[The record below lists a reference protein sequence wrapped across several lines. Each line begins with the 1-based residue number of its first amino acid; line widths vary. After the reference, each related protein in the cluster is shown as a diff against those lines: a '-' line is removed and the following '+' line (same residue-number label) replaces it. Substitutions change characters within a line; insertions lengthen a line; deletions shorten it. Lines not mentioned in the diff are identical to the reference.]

1 MKFRTMFAVA
11 GLLSAAPASAEYVLA
26 PYEDGIAG
34 INASWLLVECKDKDP
49 LRVARCDGF
58 IQGVAAVIEAR
69 EFHRGNER
77 RVCIPEHD
85 AAGLRA
91 AVLQF
96 VKPTRDP
103 AAEAVEK
110 ALTEAYGCVPLQATE
125 PGS

>member
-1 MKFRTMFAVA
+1 MRLAVSIA
-11 GLLSAAPASAEYVLA
+11 AVGMLTAAPVAAEDVLA
-26 PYEDGIAG
+26 PYENGIAG
-34 INASWLLVECKDKDP
+34 INASWLLVECKDDDP

-69 EFHRGNER
+69 EFHRGSER
-77 RVCIPEHD
+77 KVCVAVNDPAE
-85 AAGLRA
+85 LRD

-96 VKPTRDP
+96 MQPTRDP

-110 ALTEAYGCVPLQATE
+110 ALTKAYGCVPIQVVE

>member
-1 MKFRTMFAVA
+1 MRFLASLAAA
-11 GLLSAAPASAEYVLA
+11 GLLSAAPLAAEDVLA

-69 EFHRGNER
+69 EFHRGTAR
-77 RVCIPEHD
+77 QVCLPARD

-96 VKPTRDP
+96 MQPTRDP

-110 ALTEAYGCVPLQATE
+110 ALIEAYACVPMQVT
-125 PGS
+125 PQP

>member
-1 MKFRTMFAVA
+1 MRLLMLFAA
-11 GLLSAAPASAEYVLA
+11 ATLLSAPVAAEDVLA

-69 EFHRGNER
+69 EFHRGNDRKVCVAINKPAQLR
-77 RVCIPEHD
+77 RAI
-85 AAGLRA
+85 
-91 AVLQF
+91 LQF
-96 VKPTRDP
+96 MQPSRDP

-110 ALTEAYGCVPLQATE
+110 ALTVAYACVPMQVTA
-125 PGS
+125 PAS

>member
-1 MKFRTMFAVA
+1 MRLLMLFAA
-11 GLLSAAPASAEYVLA
+11 AALLSAPVAAEDVLA

-69 EFHRGNER
+69 EFHRGNDR
-77 RVCIPEHD
+77 KVCL
-85 AAGLRA
+85 AVNNSAQLRHTIM
-91 AVLQF
+91 QF
-96 VKPTRDP
+96 MKPTRDP

-110 ALTEAYGCVPLQATE
+110 ALTEAYACVPMQVTGPA
-125 PGS
+125 S